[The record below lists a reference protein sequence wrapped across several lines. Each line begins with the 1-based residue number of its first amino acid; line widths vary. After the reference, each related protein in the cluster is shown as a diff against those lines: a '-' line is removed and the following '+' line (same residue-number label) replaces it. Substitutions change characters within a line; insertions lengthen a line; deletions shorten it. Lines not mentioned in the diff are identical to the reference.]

1 MENGKISKLQGK
13 KAFFSA
19 WSVKL
24 KVMNHMIL
32 VFLYK
37 VRKPCKRNMSLIDS
51 IFIMIQ
57 RKKSS
62 FWKKLLLMG
71 EIDERK
77 NKGDLKIEI
86 SFILKK
92 KN

>member
-1 MENGKISKLQGK
+1 MECKVKGDESHD
-13 KAFFSA
+13 FS
-19 WSVKL
+19 
-24 KVMNHMIL
+24 
-32 VFLYK
+32 VFVQSEETMQEKHVIDRQYLY
-37 VRKPCKRNMSLIDS
+37 NDTE
-51 IFIMIQ
+51 
-57 RKKSS
+57 KKSS